1 MIKNI
6 THVKKNIYIYMLE
19 LVQSFKPCFGKKAY
33 FKATLLNEKTIS
45 LDTKKY

>member
-1 MIKNI
+1 
-6 THVKKNIYIYMLE
+6 MLE

-45 LDTKKY
+45 LDAKKY